1 MEVPMSYLVFDIA
14 IVVILILF
22 AWRGASRGF
31 VLSLCGLLAVV
42 VAFVGASF
50 LASLLAPKVGAAL
63 EPRFAQAIEERL
75 EEQFQQSV
83 PEGDTAGLTEG
94 ENYPM
99 QDVLSVLRDMGLYED
114 LVNTIDQAVQD
125 GMTAA
130 AANAAAAVAA
140 AIAQSVAYT
149 VIFTAAFVLILIA
162 WTIFSH
168 AVDLVA
174 KLPGLNFLN
183 KTGGAVMGLVKGV
196 IILFLAAWLIQYSG
210 KLIPEETVQQ
220 THLLRFFMTTN
231 PLALLQ
237 GL

>member
-1 MEVPMSYLVFDIA
+1 MAYLVFDIA
-14 IVVILILF
+14 ILVILAVF

-31 VLSLCGLLAVV
+31 VLSLCGLLAVI

-50 LASLLAPKVGAAL
+50 LAGLLAPRVGAAL
-63 EPRFAQAIEERL
+63 EPKFAQVIEEKL
-75 EEQFQQSV
+75 EEQFQQSD
-83 PEGDTAGLTEG
+83 PAGDAAGLAEG
-94 ENYPM
+94 EDYPL

-125 GMTAA
+125 GMTAVA
-130 AANAAAAVAA
+130 ASAAAAVAA

-149 VIFTAAFVLILIA
+149 VIFLIAFVLILVA

-168 AVDLVA
+168 AMDLVT

-183 KTGGAVMGLVKGV
+183 KTGGAAMGLIKGV
-196 IILFLAAWLIQYSG
+196 IILFLAAWIIQYSG

-220 THLLRFFMTTN
+220 THLLKFFMTTN
-231 PLALLQ
+231 PMTLLQ